1 MADADHPKTHIEDQ
15 ENVDLPRTQPESP
28 HREGIDPLTESDTMY
43 PAENTKDVSTKQTKR
58 ENSTEHVADNSAQTV
73 ADQTALATP
82 GEGNDVVSDS
92 SEDTAEDDARRAD
105 SADDNVNADGKLP
118 KDAQIAN
125 KVGSDKGN
133 TSPSNK
139 PATVNEPTDPDES
152 ASVTADKTTKAKDAK
167 EPAPKADPKVAPT
180 NNYPKS
186 ELK

>member
-43 PAENTKDVSTKQTKR
+43 PAEETRAVSEKQTKR
-58 ENSTEHVADNSAQTV
+58 ENSTAHVADNSAQTV
-73 ADQTALATP
+73 SDQTALQTP
-82 GEGNDVVSDS
+82 GEGNDAVTDS
-92 SEDTAEDDARRAD
+92 AEDTAAVDEARANEDEE
-105 SADDNVNADGKLP
+105 NINADGKLP

-125 KVGSDKGN
+125 KVGSDRGN

-152 ASVTADKTTKAKDAK
+152 NSVTADQTTKAAGSKEATPKTDAS
-167 EPAPKADPKVAPT
+167 VRPT
-180 NNYPKS
+180 NNYPKKD
-186 ELK
+186 LK